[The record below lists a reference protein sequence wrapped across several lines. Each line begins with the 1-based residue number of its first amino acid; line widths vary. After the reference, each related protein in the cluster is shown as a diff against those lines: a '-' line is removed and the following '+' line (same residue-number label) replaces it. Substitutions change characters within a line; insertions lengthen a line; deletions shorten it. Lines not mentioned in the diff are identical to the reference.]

1 MIYIFTDSYL
11 HADDK
16 APRVHDHDF
25 APTKDDDDFLGR
37 DHDHRANIHQSL
49 QQRSNSIMND
59 KATTSSLAA
68 KAPSLHMLPNQSVD
82 PLQLV
87 KQLEFT
93 AFKYIGAASAL
104 AFLLGKWGFSLLIA
118 IPLISIPGVLYYLFG
133 HQPNKD
139 LNWNIEKQEGMKSV
153 STNLAIEALWIDNIA
168 RSSSIQ
174 PKVKQ
179 WNGSTL
185 CWRRSGEVLVKNSLR
200 LSNPWWKTPFKA

>member
-1 MIYIFTDSYL
+1 MICMFTDSC

-16 APRVHDHDF
+16 APRVHDF
-25 APTKDDDDFLGR
+25 APTTDDDDFLGR
-37 DHDHRANIHQSL
+37 DHDHRANVHQSL
-49 QQRSNSIMND
+49 QQQSNSINND
-59 KATTSSLAA
+59 GATTSSSVA

-104 AFLLGKWGFSLLIA
+104 AFLLGKWGFSLLVA
-118 IPLISIPGVLYYLFG
+118 IPLISIPGVLYYIFG

-153 STNLAIEALWIDNIA
+153 STNLAIEVHGLITL
-168 RSSSIQ
+168 RSCSSIQ

-185 CWRRSGEVLVKNSLR
+185 CWRRSGGVSAKNSLR
-200 LSNPWWKTPFKA
+200 LSNRWWKTLFKA